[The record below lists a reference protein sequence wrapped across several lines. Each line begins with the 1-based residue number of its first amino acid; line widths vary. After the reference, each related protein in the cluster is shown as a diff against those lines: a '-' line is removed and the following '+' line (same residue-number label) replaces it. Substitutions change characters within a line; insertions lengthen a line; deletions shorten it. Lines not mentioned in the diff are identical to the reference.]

1 MVDED
6 GNKLKT
12 IVSGETIYG
21 VKREQATEM
30 IEFVVKDNKY
40 SSKTKGPSRFDPM
53 VEGSMVT
60 QIGGGP
66 KMADGVWK
74 GVYP

>member
-30 IEFVVKDNKY
+30 IEFVVRGNKY
-40 SSKTKGPSRFDPM
+40 SSKTKA
-53 VEGSMVT
+53 
-60 QIGGGP
+60 P
-66 KMADGVWK
+66 KNRIHNLEVPTAI
-74 GVYP
+74 